1 VTPPTVQFIPAA
13 AAGSDWD
20 DLDDGISHDS
30 SHTLDG
36 SFEAISVVTSSVDYS
51 DIGGLR
57 VVSGG
62 LVLRNS
68 TNTGYPTVFPPFVG
82 VWTTFAGETNPEW
95 RTYEWNLATGFSNR
109 YTLISGNSGTNADQ
123 SEPSVELAL
132 ILLSSSV
139 LPTGWTD
146 YA

>member
-1 VTPPTVQFIPAA
+1 VTPPTVQFIPA

-20 DLDDGISHDS
+20 DLDDGISYDS
-30 SHTLDG
+30 SHTLNA
-36 SFEAISVVTSSVDYS
+36 SFEAISVVTSSINYS
-51 DIGGLR
+51 DVGGLR

-62 LVLRNS
+62 LVLRDS
-68 TNTGYPTVFPPFVG
+68 TMTGYPTVFPPYVG
-82 VWTTFAGETNPEW
+82 LWTTFAGETNPEW
-95 RTYEWNLATGFSNR
+95 RTYEWNSLSGFQNR
-109 YTLISGNSGTNADQ
+109 YTLISGNNGTTGDS
-123 SEPSVELAL
+123 SEPNVELAL